1 MAAPAR
7 VRERILAAAVRR
19 LELGGFDGVTIS
31 SVADEA
37 GVSRPTVYAHFG
49 TRDALVSD
57 ALQDVS
63 SRVIGSVVSAVG
75 ERESV
80 SEFVVEAMVAA
91 RAAFRSSPA
100 LAPLV
105 HPGRGTVIYDGS
117 AFGIDA
123 LSLTRSFLTPL
134 VGAPAEAGGD
144 LDEVADLCIRMFLSV
159 VQFDSEATR
168 SDDALRGYLRRR
180 LVPVLDLPG
189 A

>member
-134 VGAPAEAGGD
+134 VGATAEAGGD